1 MYNRIR
7 VYSFVTF
14 LFKNHSSGVL
24 LARGFRCYKNLWK
37 ELYVADWNE
46 IKKEYISTK
55 TSYRQLVKKY
65 GVSLTTLQRISA
77 KENWIGLRQQ
87 AENKTETKIVDSVAK
102 EKAQVKCN
110 IERVANKLINKLETS
125 IDALK
130 VIDGGTI
137 KSYTSALKDLKEITN
152 IKSDI
157 DLKEQ
162 EARIAKLQKDTDKN
176 DGALTEIKV
185 TFGTNDEGDGED
197 WAG

>member
-1 MYNRIR
+1 M
-7 VYSFVTF
+7 
-14 LFKNHSSGVL
+14 
-24 LARGFRCYKNLWK
+24 
-37 ELYVADWNE
+37 ADWNE

-87 AENKTETKIVDSVAK
+87 AENKTETKLVDSVAK

-152 IKSDI
+152 IKSEI

-162 EARIAKLQKDTDKN
+162 EARIAKLQKEAEGESPESREVTVVF
-176 DGALTEIKV
+176 DGDISEYR
-185 TFGTNDEGDGED
+185 N
-197 WAG
+197 

>member
-1 MYNRIR
+1 M
-7 VYSFVTF
+7 
-14 LFKNHSSGVL
+14 
-24 LARGFRCYKNLWK
+24 
-37 ELYVADWNE
+37 ADWNE

-87 AENKTETKIVDSVAK
+87 AENKTETKLVDSVAK

-162 EARIAKLQKDTDKN
+162 EARIAKLQKEAEGESPESREVTVVF
-176 DGALTEIKV
+176 DGDISEYSK
-185 TFGTNDEGDGED
+185 
-197 WAG
+197 

>member
-1 MYNRIR
+1 

-14 LFKNHSSGVL
+14 LFKKHSSGVL

-87 AENKTETKIVDSVAK
+87 AENKTETKLVDSVAK

-130 VIDGGTI
+130 VIDGSTI
-137 KSYTSALKDLKEITN
+137 KSYTSALKDLKDISEL
-152 IKSDI
+152 KSDI
-157 DLKEQ
+157 DIREQ
-162 EARIAKLQKDTDKN
+162 EARIEKLRKDAEGESPENK
-176 DGALTEIKV
+176 EV
-185 TFGTNDEGDGED
+185 TVIFEGDITKYSK
-197 WAG
+197 